1 MPRQNCKRKVCQS
14 EKAFQEE
21 ARMNIKTEFTRL
33 ECERFRRDCN
43 FTPEERAV
51 FDLAVQNKSNIQI
64 GLELGMSQRTVDRRL
79 RSVKRKIIKVL

>member
-1 MPRQNCKRKVCQS
+1 
-14 EKAFQEE
+14 
-21 ARMNIKTEFTRL
+21 MNIKTEFTRL
-33 ECERFRRDCN
+33 ECDRFRQDCN

-79 RSVKRKIIKVL
+79 RGVKRKIIKVS